1 MLSCGRAVVLSR
13 KNWKRVGG
21 LQCFRPHEST
31 TAQQHNSTKMI
42 VVIDYKA
49 GNLYNV
55 GNALK
60 YLKAD
65 FIFSGDPAVVS
76 RADKVILP
84 GVGSA
89 RAAMDSLAAQDLVQ
103 VLQRLRVPFLGIC
116 LGLQL
121 LFEVSE
127 EDNTQCLGV
136 LPGAVRRFNSS
147 QVKVPHMG
155 WNQVVSVGGSSQPPS
170 SLLQDIS
177 EESFFYLC
185 CLSIRPS
192 LCRPTAFSSVTA
204 RRGFGSG
211 RLSFVS
217 PAVTRALA
225 VIDEDLPSGLNGGA
239 RDKSELGQVRVG
251 PTAMVQ
257 KP

>member
-1 MLSCGRAVVLSR
+1 
-13 KNWKRVGG
+13 
-21 LQCFRPHEST
+21 
-31 TAQQHNSTKMI
+31 MI

-65 FIFSGDPAVVS
+65 FVFSGDPAVVS

-89 RAAMDSLAAQDLVQ
+89 RAAMDSLAEQGLVQ
-103 VLQRLRVPFLGIC
+103 VVRRLRVPFLGIC

-127 EDNTQCLGV
+127 EDNTQCLGL

-147 QVKVPHMG
+147 QVKVPHIG
-155 WNQVVSVGGSSQPPS
+155 WNQVRSVGGSSPPPS
-170 SLLQDIS
+170 ILLKGIP
-177 EESFFYLC
+177 EESFFYFVHSYFAPVVNQFTLGE
-185 CLSIRPS
+185 
-192 LCRPTAFSSVTA
+192 TEY
-204 RRGFGSG
+204 GNWFGSVVVQDHFYG
-211 RLSFVS
+211 LQFHPER
-217 PAVTRALA
+217 
-225 VIDEDLPSGLNGGA
+225 SGEIGLKVLQNFL
-239 RDKSELGQVRVG
+239 E
-251 PTAMVQ
+251 VQ
-257 KP
+257 ES